1 MVLGI
6 TGGVGCGKSTLMRLL
21 ASHYQAKL
29 LIADEIGHEVM
40 EPHTAAWQEIRKTFA
55 GEGIFTEGGDIDRER
70 LAALIYRDDEKRLLL
85 NRIVHPHVFREIER
99 RLREWRDEPLVVLE
113 TAILFETG
121 CDVLCDEIWWIDT
134 DREERIRRL
143 IRSRGYT
150 RERAEA
156 IMDRQLG
163 EAEWED
169 KCHHRIDNNQ
179 DEKNLYAQ
187 LKELLGR
194 Q

>member
-6 TGGVGCGKSTLMRLL
+6 TGGVGCGKSTVMRLL
-21 ASHYQAKL
+21 ASLYGAKV

-40 EPHTAAWQEIRKTFA
+40 EPQTAAWREIREAFGEEVFT
-55 GEGIFTEGGDIDRER
+55 GEGTINRDR
-70 LAALIYRDDEKRLLL
+70 LAALIYQDDGKRLLL
-85 NRIVHPHVFREIER
+85 NRIIHPHVFREIQR
-99 RLREWRDEPLVVLE
+99 RIREWNEEPLIVLE

-121 CDVLCDEIWWIDT
+121 CDALCDEVWWIDT

-143 IRSRGYT
+143 IRSRSYT
-150 RERAEA
+150 REKAEA
-156 IMDRQLG
+156 IMKKQLG
-163 EAEWED
+163 ESEWA
-169 KCHHRIDNNQ
+169 KRCHHRIDNNQ
-179 DEKNLYAQ
+179 DEKKLCIQ